1 MATNPI
7 THGGASVTPI
17 RPDIQVSPNETP
29 RVRAPLRVIAG
40 GRDTPESIFRRAYH
54 EAQIARAERELIEAK
69 FLAAH
74 WLSEIGAPNA
84 FWDER
89 GAAFDRMVE
98 TVERVVV
105 TPAMSKS
112 QLRQK
117 KEMIG
122 KVWLRAKGERYD
134 VYRHAVAAD
143 AARLGVKA

>member
-1 MATNPI
+1 MASRTYS
-7 THGGASVTPI
+7 TVTPI
-17 RPDIQVSPNETP
+17 RPGVKVSPNEAP
-29 RVRAPLRVIAG
+29 RVRSPLRVIAG
-40 GRDTPESIFRRAYH
+40 GRDNPESMFRRAYH

-74 WLSEIGAPNA
+74 WLSEVGAPNA

-105 TPAMSKS
+105 TPAMSVS

-117 KEMIG
+117 KDVIG
-122 KVWLRAKGERYD
+122 KVWLRAEGARYD
-134 VYRHAVAAD
+134 VYRHAVASD